1 MSEKEVADVGRKLLD
16 TLNYLKEK
24 GLSSEEIISLVNK
37 SLKVPA
43 KEEVKVP
50 ISVFNNEY
58 LSSLE
63 NIVKYLRENLLLSFR
78 QIAELTNRNNIALAV
93 TYRNAKKKLAEKFV
107 VTEISPYSIPVS
119 ILQDRSLSVLENVV
133 SYLKD
138 TFGLTYAK
146 IAVLLNRDDR
156 TIWTVYQRA
165 KKKKSPK
172 SKISGNLENSKFSK

>member
-1 MSEKEVADVGRKLLD
+1 MPEKESNASERDTRSQVTTTEKKLLD
-16 TLNYLKEK
+16 TLSYLKRQ
-24 GLSSEEIISLVNK
+24 GLSPEKIIELVSK
-37 SLKVPA
+37 SLKVAA

-78 QIAELTNRNNIALAV
+78 QIAELTNRNEIALAV
-93 TYRNAKKKLAEKFV
+93 TYRNAKKKMPAKFV
-107 VTEISPYSIPVS
+107 VTEISPYSIPVA
-119 ILQDRSLSVLENVV
+119 ILQDRNISVLENIAA
-133 SYLKD
+133 YLKD
-138 TFGLTYAK
+138 TFGLAYHK

-165 KKKKSPK
+165 KKKRK
-172 SKISGNLENSKFSK
+172 

>member
-1 MSEKEVADVGRKLLD
+1 MPKKEELGAIEKRLSD
-16 TLNYLKEK
+16 TLSYLKEQ
-24 GLSSEEIISLVNK
+24 GLSSEEIISLVSK
-37 SLKVPA
+37 SLKTPV

-63 NIVKYLRENLLLSFR
+63 NIVKYLRENLLLSFK
-78 QIAELTNRNNIALAV
+78 QIAELTNRNEIALAV
-93 TYRNAKKKLAEKFV
+93 TYRNAKRKLAEKFV

-119 ILQDRSLSVLENVV
+119 ILKDRNISVLENVAA
-133 SYLKD
+133 YLKD
-138 TFGLTYAK
+138 AFGLNYHS

-165 KKKKSPK
+165 KKKKK
-172 SKISGNLENSKFSK
+172 

>member
-1 MSEKEVADVGRKLLD
+1 MPKKEDFAEIEKRLSN
-16 TLNYLKEK
+16 TLNYLKEQ
-24 GLSSEEIISLVNK
+24 GLSPKDIIEQVNK
-37 SLKVPA
+37 LLNIQV

-63 NIVKYLRENLLLSFR
+63 NIVKYLRENLLLSFK
-78 QIAELTNRNNIALAV
+78 QIASLTNRNEIALAV
-93 TYRNAKKKLAEKFV
+93 TYRNAKKKMEAKFV

-119 ILQDRSLSVLENVV
+119 ILKDRNLSVLENVA

-138 TFGLTYAK
+138 TFGLTYHK
-146 IAVLLNRDDR
+146 IAVLLNRNDR

-165 KKKKSPK
+165 KKKKK
-172 SKISGNLENSKFSK
+172 